1 MPCPYE
7 FKCEEPAGRR
17 RYERRR
23 QLRSGGLAE
32 VAPGVEA
39 VAVFYPAVAYVCA
52 VVHVGD
58 QDVFDAGIDLGL
70 GLLHGLAEA
79 DYYQNYSGGSGYQPL
94 AVYLFHVFDVH
105 FVGGGL
111 FENDDGV
118 LGEGIEGFIVVE
130 RKWRDDDAHA
140 DLESAADF

>member
-39 VAVFYPAVAYVCA
+39 VADF
-52 VVHVGD
+52 
-58 QDVFDAGIDLGL
+58 
-70 GLLHGLAEA
+70 
-79 DYYQNYSGGSGYQPL
+79 YQNYSGGSGYQPL

-105 FVGGGL
+105 FVGGRL

-130 RKWRDDDAHA
+130 RKGRDNDAHA